1 MAIRALQLMPKKRA
15 STALDDNGDPKR
27 AEIQV
32 GKF

>member
-1 MAIRALQLMPKKRA
+1 MAIRALQLMPKRA